1 MLYYLVKRYRLKW
14 LRKLFCKIG
23 WHSDI
28 DEYFMLNLGG
38 KMYCRCPWCG
48 KHLDTESVFMKG

>member
-1 MLYYLVKRYRLKW
+1 MLYYLAKRFQLKR

-28 DEYFMLNLGG
+28 DGYSMLNIEG
-38 KMYCRCPWCG
+38 KCIADVRG
-48 KHLDTESVFMKG
+48 VENT

>member
-28 DEYFMLNLGG
+28 DGYSMLNLGG
-38 KMYCRCPWCG
+38 KCIVNVRG
-48 KHLDTESVFMKG
+48 VENT